1 MEVYSHSKLCLYE
14 SCPEAYKVKYIDKTF
29 PELPSSIHAF
39 LGSAVHSALEHL
51 YEKLM
56 GGKVITLDELIEFFA
71 RTWHDSYTLDI
82 RVPVGERVEDFFNR
96 GMKFLIDY
104 YQTNLPFSRET
115 IDLERKIYFP
125 LAEGIYVVGYI
136 DRIEKK
142 EDGSYEVH
150 DYKTNKKMKSQEEVD
165 ADRQLAFYHLGLQ
178 DLFGTD
184 VRVRLTWH
192 FLAHNKKIHSFRTQA
207 QLDELKEKTLALIAR
222 IRATQ
227 EWGACGKP
235 WCDWCAYKRMLGGK
249 REGFDGGI
257 GLGAEPRRIF
267 TLNDSLNK
275 WLTK

>member
-39 LGSAVHSALEHL
+39 LGSAVHSALEYL

-71 RTWHDSYTLDI
+71 RTWHDNYALDI
-82 RVPVGERVEDFFNR
+82 RVPVGERAEDFFNR

-104 YQTNLPFSRET
+104 YHSNLPFSGET

-125 LAEGIYVVGYI
+125 LAEGIYIVGYI

-184 VRVRLTWH
+184 VRVILTWH
-192 FLAHNKKIHSFRTQA
+192 FLAHNKKIHSFRTQE
-207 QLDELKEKTLALIAR
+207 QLMKLKNETLDLIDK
-222 IRATQ
+222 INNTK
-227 EWGACGKP
+227 EWPACEKP

-249 REGFDGGI
+249 REGFGEGI
-257 GLGAEPRRIF
+257 ELGAEPRKIF